1 MKISDLKQI
10 NKKSISNIL
19 FDWGGVITELDFAL
33 PEKKFKEIG
42 LKDFFNHFSIS
53 HQTNLFMDL
62 EIGKISPEKF
72 RDEIRK
78 QLKDE
83 TSDKKIDEA
92 WNSILGI
99 TPGRRIKVLQDL
111 RKKYNLYLLSNTNKI
126 HVEYY
131 NKRLQE
137 EYGFDHYVLF
147 TKVYYSH
154 DLGSR
159 KPDPEFFRS
168 MLADSKIE
176 PKNTLFI
183 DDLEANIN
191 VAASLGINA
200 FHLSSTLDIADL
212 FKDW

>member
-10 NKKSISNIL
+10 NKKSISNIM

-33 PEKKFKEIG
+33 PEKKFKKIG
-42 LKDFFNHFSIS
+42 LKDFLSYFSLS
-53 HQTNLFMDL
+53 HATNFFIDF
-62 EIGKISPEKF
+62 EIGKISPEEF

-78 QLKDE
+78 RLKNE

-92 WNSILGI
+92 WNSILGV
-99 TPGRRIKVLQDL
+99 TPEKRIKVLQNL
-111 RKKYNLYLLSNTNKI
+111 KKKYNLYLLSNTNKI
-126 HVEYY
+126 HVDYY

-137 EYGFDHYVLF
+137 EYGLDHYVLF
-147 TKVYYSH
+147 RKVYYSH
-154 DLGSR
+154 DLGTR
-159 KPDPEFFRS
+159 KPDPEFFKS
-168 MLADSKIE
+168 MLADSQIE

-200 FHLSSTLDIADL
+200 FHLSSALDIADL